1 MPLSFRP
8 PSSAALFPQFKRFR
22 RGEADDDDADLLPTG
37 GQTSRRGEHA
47 GVNAILRGV
56 VMPFAHIMTMLAA
69 PNKSRQIIVMFANA
83 HEAWRR
89 RPCNSVAGGG
99 GAGGDE

>member
-83 HEAWRR
+83 HEAWRKET
-89 RPCNSVAGGG
+89 G
-99 GAGGDE
+99 